1 MSSIDSGC
9 DCIYCPAKKQVT
21 GEICRMKLDSNGIPV
36 CRCDECHGIC
46 DGALD
51 SDGKY
56 NGDCDTCF
64 NGESQRCEVCPCCN
78 DIHTPGGTYMSLCDA
93 GEREELEAS
102 EEMLAKQQLA
112 VAAPKKAQD
121 GRDGKQRG
129 IKKVK
134 KVKMLTLFMA
144 KTETPVIILP
154 VWGAP

>member
-1 MSSIDSGC
+1 
-9 DCIYCPAKKQVT
+9 
-21 GEICRMKLDSNGIPV
+21 
-36 CRCDECHGIC
+36 
-46 DGALD
+46 
-51 SDGKY
+51 
-56 NGDCDTCF
+56 
-64 NGESQRCEVCPCCN
+64 
-78 DIHTPGGTYMSLCDA
+78 MSLCDA